1 MSKYTTRHSETHE
14 TSDELEK
21 PLIMHRG
28 VSQLLFNYLPQRTVD
43 WEDGLA
49 IVSLGAV
56 SLSAAW
62 EEERK
67 TTLLREVADLFDRW
81 RSRAGTIDK
90 EFPDPLREPER
101 FTIGLPESISVSL
114 LQAALICQ
122 ACGQLMF
129 GEKKADKS

>member
-1 MSKYTTRHSETHE
+1 MTQYPTRHFEKE
-14 TSDELEK
+14 EQADELEK
-21 PLIMHRG
+21 PLMMQRG

-56 SLSAAW
+56 RLSTAW
-62 EEERK
+62 EEDRK
-67 TTLLREVADLFDRW
+67 TTLLLEVADLFDRW
-81 RSRAGTIDK
+81 RSRGGTIDK

-101 FTIGLPESISVSL
+101 FTIGLPESISASL

-129 GEKKADKS
+129 GEKKGDK